1 MSREVIA
8 GLLKRRA
15 ELAGEVDALRRRV
28 AATVADMR
36 RLDAVVRQVD
46 LSYDPAAASRPKRLR
61 GAVVL
66 VQRMGMA
73 LRLQE
78 LNGALLATREPG
90 AAGALGAGG
99 MSRPVKS
106 ARGLLVSSPTMV
118 PVLPA
123 AAGVRPVGRREEN
136 RRRRHG
142 RRLHHDRGLEAH
154 GRERGRLHRAA
165 RGQGGQREK
174 GEGSHVDFPRGVEG

>member
-46 LSYDPAAASRPKRLR
+46 LSYDPAAAFRPKRLR
-61 GAVVL
+61 GAGAAGVPCPAAGVL
-66 VQRMGMA
+66 VRRMGMA

-90 AAGALGAGG
+90 
-99 MSRPVKS
+99 RPV
-106 ARGLLVSSPTMV
+106 LWEL
-118 PVLPA
+118 
-123 AAGVRPVGRREEN
+123 AG
-136 RRRRHG
+136 
-142 RRLHHDRGLEAH
+142 
-154 GRERGRLHRAA
+154 
-165 RGQGGQREK
+165 
-174 GEGSHVDFPRGVEG
+174 

>member
-61 GAVVL
+61 GAGVL

-90 AAGALGAGG
+90 
-99 MSRPVKS
+99 RPVLWEL
-106 ARGLLVSSPTMV
+106 AR
-118 PVLPA
+118 
-123 AAGVRPVGRREEN
+123 
-136 RRRRHG
+136 
-142 RRLHHDRGLEAH
+142 
-154 GRERGRLHRAA
+154 
-165 RGQGGQREK
+165 
-174 GEGSHVDFPRGVEG
+174 